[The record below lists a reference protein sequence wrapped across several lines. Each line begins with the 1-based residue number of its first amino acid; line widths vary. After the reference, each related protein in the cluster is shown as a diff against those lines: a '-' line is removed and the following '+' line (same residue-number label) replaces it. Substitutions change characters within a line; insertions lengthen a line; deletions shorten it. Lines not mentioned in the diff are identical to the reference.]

1 MRPNTPAFTHLR
13 AAIDDLTGGTH
24 RHQLDVLAATGC
36 AGLTLI
42 SEAPAVATLAAD
54 LADLDPADR
63 RRLRTEM
70 LDALT
75 ATRNERVKAAAEFD
89 ALASLGTEALANAA
103 SASAPDGFS
112 TAAAMWAAGTAARP
126 AVTEQDATTALLDVT
141 TK

>member
-75 ATRNERVKAAAEFD
+75 ATRNERVKAAAEF
-89 ALASLGTEALANAA
+89 EALANAA

-112 TAAAMWAAGTAARP
+112 TAAAMWAAGTAARH

>member
-42 SEAPAVATLAAD
+42 SEAPAVAAD

-89 ALASLGTEALANAA
+89 ALASLGAEALANAA